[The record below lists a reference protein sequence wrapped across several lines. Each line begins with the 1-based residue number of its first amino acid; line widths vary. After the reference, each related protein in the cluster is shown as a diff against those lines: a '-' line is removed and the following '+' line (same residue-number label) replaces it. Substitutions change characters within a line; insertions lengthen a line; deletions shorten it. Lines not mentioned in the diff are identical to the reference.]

1 LREVFLNILK
11 KPARYLAR
19 KKFCRKAIDEHAD
32 LTAFKYRLTP
42 PIVTGLILIAF
53 SYVIGL
59 PAVVAMGIIAVWLNK
74 PLVGIIG
81 GPLIYGVS
89 TIIFIIGLKLVGK
102 KYVFVLISWITRIIL
117 EKILGDEAKPSS
129 PAFPEGSERGQSGS

>member
-1 LREVFLNILK
+1 MNILK
-11 KPARYLAR
+11 KAARYFAR

-32 LTAFKYRLTP
+32 LRAFKDKLTP

-59 PAVVAMGIIAVWLNK
+59 PAVVALSIIAVWLHK

-89 TIIFIIGLKLVGK
+89 TIIFIIGLKLAGK
-102 KYVFVLISWITRIIL
+102 KYFLVLISWITRIIL
-117 EKILGDEAKPSS
+117 ERILGDEAKPSPLS
-129 PAFPEGSERGQSGS
+129 SPEGSDRGQGGS

>member
-1 LREVFLNILK
+1 LRILK
-11 KPARYLAR
+11 KTARYFAR
-19 KKFCRKAIDEHAD
+19 KKFCRKAINEHAD
-32 LTAFKYRLTP
+32 LRAFRDKLTP

-59 PAVVAMGIIAVWLNK
+59 PAVIGLGVIAVWLRK

-89 TIIFIIGLKLVGK
+89 TIIFFIGLKLAGK
-102 KYVFVLISWITRIIL
+102 KYFWVLISWITRIIL
-117 EKILGDEAKPSS
+117 EKILGDEVKALSLSS
-129 PAFPEGSERGQSGS
+129 PEESDQG